1 MEFFG
6 KFFEWLW
13 NLFKLIAFIG
23 GPIYAWLYLKN
34 LGAKRSAVS
43 DEEIRGRIADDRL
56 ALTQSAEQP
65 TADRDEFS
73 TRAMIKGSKFINIY
87 PLKDPKIRQ
96 LSKLVQA
103 DVGAGVCEAF
113 LRSCVDEKAGKVL
126 WHQLYYRTRAKDE
139 TAYHKHEFSG
149 RIEDNLLL
157 DNNYEGKSILGYQDE
172 HWGSQTGKLT
182 LSDHYIT
189 IPDELLRSYT
199 GLVKFKVST
208 KALSF
213 IIELPIAHVRAQLEY
228 VDNIL
233 AKTQAQNSV

>member
-1 MEFFG
+1 MEFLG
-6 KFFEWLW
+6 
-13 NLFKLIAFIG
+13 NLFTTIWSLFWAALFIG
-23 GPIYAWLYLKN
+23 GPIYAVVKFNRWE
-34 LGAKRSAVS
+34 AKRTAVR
-43 DEEIRGRIADDRL
+43 DDEIRNGIAHDRL
-56 ALTQSAEQP
+56 ALTQYAEQP

-103 DVGAGVCEAF
+103 DLSTGVCEAF
-113 LRSCVDEKAGKVL
+113 LRSSVDEKAGKIQ
-126 WHQLYYRTRAKDE
+126 WHQLYYRTRATDGLD
-139 TAYHKHEFSG
+139 YSKHELSG
-149 RIEDNLLL
+149 MIEDNLLQ
-157 DNNYEGKSILGYQDE
+157 DNKYEGKTLGNYQQE
-172 HWGSQTGKLT
+172 YWGAQTGKLT

-213 IIELPIAHVRAQLEY
+213 IIELPKAHVRAQLEY
-228 VDNIL
+228 IDNIL
-233 AKTQAQNSV
+233 AKSQVQDPV